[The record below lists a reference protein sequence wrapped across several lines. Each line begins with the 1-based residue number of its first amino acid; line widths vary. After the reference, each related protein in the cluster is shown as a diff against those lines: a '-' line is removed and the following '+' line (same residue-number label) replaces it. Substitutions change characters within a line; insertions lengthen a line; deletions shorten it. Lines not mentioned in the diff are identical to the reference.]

1 MVKAVPPWLRVASTL
16 LVALT
21 VLFLLAPLVVVI
33 GVSFSE
39 SEFIAFPPKGFSLR
53 WYEGVLTSNTYLAS
67 ALASLQIAVLVTI
80 TATLVGG
87 AAAVALHRGKLP
99 FSRTLATVFLSPL
112 VLPTALPVAL
122 ITIELL
128 PWALC
133 PAKYPIATALLPWL
147 SNPAP
152 APMATDSSPCVC

>member
-67 ALASLQIAVLVTI
+67 ALASLQIAVMVTS
-80 TATLVGG
+80 TAIC
-87 AAAVALHRGKLP
+87 R
-99 FSRTLATVFLSPL
+99 LAN
-112 VLPTALPVAL
+112 AEAR
-122 ITIELL
+122 
-128 PWALC
+128 
-133 PAKYPIATALLPWL
+133 
-147 SNPAP
+147 
-152 APMATDSSPCVC
+152 

>member
-1 MVKAVPPWLRVASTL
+1 MVKVVPPWLRVASNL

-80 TATLVGG
+80 TTTLVGG

-112 VLPTALPVAL
+112 VLPTIISPIVAGATWRLLFDNKYGPINQIISWIAGQRVDALWQA
-122 ITIELL
+122 
-128 PWALC
+128 
-133 PAKYPIATALLPWL
+133 
-147 SNPAP
+147 
-152 APMATDSSPCVC
+152 

>member
-1 MVKAVPPWLRVASTL
+1 MVKVVPPWLRVASTL

-67 ALASLQIAVLVTI
+67 ALTSLQIAVLVTI
-80 TATLVGG
+80 TTTLVGG
-87 AAAVALHRGKLP
+87 AAAVALPASACSARSN
-99 FSRTLATVFLSPL
+99 SRA
-112 VLPTALPVAL
+112 
-122 ITIELL
+122 
-128 PWALC
+128 
-133 PAKYPIATALLPWL
+133 
-147 SNPAP
+147 
-152 APMATDSSPCVC
+152 SSAAAYSGVPGCSRNSSWGG